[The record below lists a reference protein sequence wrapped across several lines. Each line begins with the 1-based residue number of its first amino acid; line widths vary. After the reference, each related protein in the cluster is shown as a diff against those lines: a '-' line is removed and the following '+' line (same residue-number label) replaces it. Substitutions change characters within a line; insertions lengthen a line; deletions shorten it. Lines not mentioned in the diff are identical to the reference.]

1 MAGERRKTSR
11 THDRKRSLTWAAR
24 VLFAVG
30 AGCFGW
36 VAWSLSEAAVVE
48 AVESRRLAEARNGPP
63 GADAPEESAGSTHPG
78 ALPADVAWGGL
89 GEGDLVGRIDIGR
102 LGVSAIMLSG
112 TSARTLRRAVGHI
125 PGTALPG
132 EAGNVGLAGHRDSFF
147 RELREVMAG
156 DTISLSTPHG
166 DVHYLVDSVFVV
178 EPEEVHVLAPPP
190 TGEMVTLVTCY
201 PFHYAGPAPLRFI
214 VQGQRLG
221 PTATSA
227 SPAPKTVAP

>member
-1 MAGERRKTSR
+1 MAGDRQQSSR
-11 THDRKRSLTWAAR
+11 THDRRRSLTWAAR

-48 AVESRRLAEARNGPP
+48 AVESRRLAEARNGPS

-78 ALPADVAWGGL
+78 ALPADVSWGGL

-102 LGVSAIMLSG
+102 RGVSAIMLSG

-147 RELREVMAG
+147 RELKEVMAG

-166 DVHYLVDSVFVV
+166 DVHYQVDSVFTVK
-178 EPEEVHVLAPPP
+178 PEEVHVLAPPP

-214 VQGQRLG
+214 VQGQRLA
-221 PTATSA
+221 PTPTSA
-227 SPAPKTVAP
+227 SPSPKIVAP